1 MGNTPCVVVFYTHSG
16 SEVQLSWIQDAGWW
30 RSLLDGR
37 EVALDLTLV
46 VLAAFLVG
54 LAVTICAA
62 VLAVLR
68 AIALWRNAKRTGGI
82 FTAEL
87 SSFEER
93 AARTER
99 LLAEA
104 ERSSAELG
112 AALARLRVSRAR
124 LDVLLGSLEA
134 AQRRT
139 RWLRVLLP
147 LR

>member
-1 MGNTPCVVVFYTHSG
+1 MTFFG
-16 SEVQLSWIQDAGWW
+16 SQLSHTGSQ
-30 RSLLDGR
+30 DGR
-37 EVALDLTLV
+37 WYDRREVILY
-46 VLAAFLVG
+46 AFLVG
-54 LAVTICAA
+54 LAVA
-62 VLAVLR
+62 VV
-68 AIALWRNAKRTGGI
+68 AIVFASLQGVGLWRQLKRTGGK
-82 FTAEL
+82 FSTEL

-93 AARTER
+93 AAQAER

-104 ERSSAELG
+104 DRSSQDLD
-112 AALARLRVSRAR
+112 AAVARLRASRAR